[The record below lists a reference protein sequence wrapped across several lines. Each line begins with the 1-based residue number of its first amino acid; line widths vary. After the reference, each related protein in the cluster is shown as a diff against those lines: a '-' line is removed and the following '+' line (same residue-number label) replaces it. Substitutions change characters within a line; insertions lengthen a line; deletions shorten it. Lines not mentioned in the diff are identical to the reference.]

1 MNQEIMMERIAMLL
15 SRFSESINILNAN
28 GEFSINV
35 HAENALMKL
44 LNVIFDCNLENI
56 NYVENK
62 QFPSIDL
69 RDKEKKIA
77 IQVTADESLT
87 KVLDCIKKFI
97 KNGLDKEYDRLYI
110 VMLVR
115 KQKKYSQKSI
125 DKVRGTYSF
134 NSSNILEFKDLY
146 SMLNAKND
154 IESTKIVLEY
164 LESQFADPIDY
175 DIWKKYTCDLCEYD
189 ESVVRQYEYI
199 DITGY
204 SPRINNLQI
213 KVNLQDVYVNQ
224 LLKFDNKEIETFFPI
239 SHLLSKNNKTVV
251 LGEPGTGKSTLLKW
265 IMYDICANRNDYS
278 VEVPIYIK
286 CSVYAKKVMA
296 EQMDLSAFIINVLN
310 IKNKEVYLDAI
321 IRENLILLLD
331 GLDEIGDISTR
342 HEVVANI
349 NTFIAQNPHCRVIV
363 TSRKIGYNE
372 ARLDAHF
379 THLELLPFN
388 GNQIFD
394 FVENWYKAVDD
405 EEFSISKVEK
415 AVEDIRLNKSV
426 YELAK
431 TPLLLMIICLIQYQG
446 TSLPENRVELYDIAT
461 GTLLENWVKKRG
473 GNDKGYFS
481 RRLITGILSPV
492 AFYMQENCDDGI
504 ISEIEFRSKMM
515 EIYANKDYTK
525 TEIEVEEEV
534 DSLLNYI
541 KTEAGFISEIGVDE
555 RGIGQFGFIHL
566 TFQEYFSAIR
576 MAAKWQMGMTCE
588 ELKQYVLAPHWS
600 EVMILTAEV
609 LYMTGADPDLG
620 CKYVSEY
627 IENLIAIEDEYEER
641 CRPFLLVL
649 NILKESIV
657 IRNVLLKRIVSM
669 SINNRR
675 FARIFCQ
682 IAINGMQ
689 SRQYIEEVMQ
699 WYLRY
704 PEKGWL
710 TEIVMGL
717 SSHPRVEE
725 VLIKELNEKDSSLN
739 KELFYYNVVYPVAS
753 IVRTEAYRNSIT
765 NFVNNNKIEHIPPQY
780 ILSWVDDSDDE
791 QEKSE
796 QVIQA
801 VLNIENPEL
810 RQYLAEDALTSILWK
825 DYSDMEKYS
834 SLLKKENI
842 VDCSKIDKFIAHT
855 REEDQLEEKVKD
867 AENIIRSYNQ
877 FDIYYSKDDNIILI
891 VMGGEIYTFNLP
903 IISLKDINLYPVVDN
918 EEFSKF
924 IEMIIESVNN
934 EKLLFDSVERFDLY
948 VKYKKF
954 LILDVGYDCNERDN
968 ALDFFFANME
978 TNEYNLRKYISVF
991 SMDMYY
997 RPYAMCQK
1005 EDKLEFIINCNLDIN
1020 EKIQILACL
1029 EINRK
1034 YRREVNRLMNEYLKS
1049 DIRIRDD
1056 GTIFSLMQRI

>member
-15 SRFSESINILNAN
+15 SRFSESVNILNAN

-35 HAENALMKL
+35 HAENALLKL
-44 LNVIFDCNLENI
+44 LNVIFDCNLENV

-69 RDKEKKIA
+69 RDRDKRVA
-77 IQVTADESLT
+77 IQVTADESLN
-87 KVLDCIKKFI
+87 KVLDCVKKFL

-125 DKVRGTYSF
+125 DKARGTYNF
-134 NSSNILEFKDLY
+134 NSRNILDFKDLY

-154 IESTKIVLEY
+154 INSTKTVLEY
-164 LESQFADPIDY
+164 LESQFADTIDY
-175 DIWKKYTCDLCEYD
+175 KMWKKYTCDLCEYD
-189 ESVVRQYEYI
+189 ESVIRQYEYI

-204 SPRINNLQI
+204 SPRINNLQV
-213 KVNLQDVYVNQ
+213 KVNLQDLYVNQ
-224 LLKFDNKEIETFFPI
+224 LLKFNNKEIETFIPI
-239 SHLLSKNNKTVV
+239 SHLLSKNSKTVV
-251 LGEPGTGKSTLLKW
+251 LGDPGTGKSTLLKW
-265 IMYDICANRNDYS
+265 IMYDICANRNEHS

-296 EQMDLSAFIINVLN
+296 EQMDLSAFIINALN
-310 IKNKEVYLDAI
+310 IKNKELYLDAI
-321 IRENLILLLD
+321 IKENLVLLLD
-331 GLDEIGDISTR
+331 GLDEISDISIR

-372 ARLDAHF
+372 TRLDAHF
-379 THLELLPFN
+379 THFELLPFN
-388 GNQIFD
+388 ENQIVD
-394 FVENWYKAVDD
+394 FVENWYKAVDNKEYD
-405 EEFSISKVEK
+405 ATKVEK
-415 AVEDIRLNKSV
+415 IVEDIRLNESV

-446 TSLPENRVELYDIAT
+446 ISLPENRVELYDIAT

-481 RRLITGILSPV
+481 RRLITGILSPI

-504 ISEIEFRSKMM
+504 ISEEEFRNKMVD
-515 EIYANKDYTK
+515 IYASKDYTK
-525 TEIEVEEEV
+525 SEMDVEEEV

-541 KTEAGFISEIGVDE
+541 KTEAGFIREIGIDE
-555 RGIGQFGFIHL
+555 RGRGQFSFIHL

-576 MAAKWQMGMTCE
+576 MSVKWQMGMTCD

-620 CKYVSEY
+620 CKFVSDY
-627 IENLIAIEDEYEER
+627 IENILAIDDEYEER
-641 CRPFLLVL
+641 CRPFFLVL
-649 NILKESIV
+649 NILKENIV
-657 IRNVLLKRIVSM
+657 IKNDLLKRIFSM

-675 FARIFCQ
+675 CTHSFCQ
-682 IAINGMQ
+682 IAMNGSQ
-689 SRQYIEEVMQ
+689 SRQYIEEVVQ
-699 WYLRY
+699 WYLQSH
-704 PEKGWL
+704 EKGWI
-710 TEIVMGL
+710 TEIVMNL

-725 VLIKELNEKDSSLN
+725 VLTKELNEKECSFN
-739 KELFYYNVVYPVAS
+739 KGLFYYNVVYPVAS

-765 NFVNNNKIEHIPPQY
+765 NFVNNNQIERIPPQY

-791 QEKSE
+791 QEKAE

-801 VLNIENPEL
+801 VLNIKNMEL
-810 RQYLAEDALTSILWK
+810 RQSFVEDALTSIVWK
-825 DYSDMEKYS
+825 DSFDMEKYS
-834 SLLKKENI
+834 NLLKKDNY
-842 VDCSKIDKFIAHT
+842 VDCSEIDKFIAHT

-867 AENIIRSYNQ
+867 AINIIGSYNQ
-877 FDIYYSKDDNIILI
+877 FDIYYSKDNNNISII
-891 VMGGEIYTFNLP
+891 TGGKLYTFDLP
-903 IISLKDINLYPVVDN
+903 ITSLKDINLYSVTDN

-924 IEMIIESVNN
+924 IEMIIESVKN
-934 EKLLFDSVERFDLY
+934 EILVFESVEVFDLY
-948 VKYKKF
+948 VKYKD
-954 LILDVGYDCNERDN
+954 LLMWEVRYYCNERDN
-968 ALDFFFANME
+968 ALDFFFANMK
-978 TNEYNLRKYISVF
+978 TNEDNLRKYISVF

-997 RPYAMCQK
+997 RPYDMCEK
-1005 EDKLEFIINCNLDIN
+1005 EDKLEFIINCDLDLN

-1034 YRREVNRLMNEYLKS
+1034 YRREVSELLNEYLKS
-1049 DIRIRDD
+1049 EKLIRND
-1056 GTIFSLMQRI
+1056 GIIFSLMQRI